1 MAFTHLHVHTEYS
14 LLDGA
19 ARIKDLV
26 LRAKE
31 LGMESLAI
39 TDHGVMF
46 GVIDFYKECK
56 KQGIKPIIG
65 CEVYTAARK
74 LTDKEADKD
83 KHQGHLILLAKNE
96 VGYKNLIKLVSIG
109 FTKGYYYKP
118 RIDKDVLREH
128 SDGIIALSACLA
140 GNIQHH
146 LLNRNYEAAKAEAI
160 ALKEIFGR
168 ENFYLELQDQGL
180 EEEAMIK
187 DDMLRLSQEL
197 DLDLVA
203 TNDVHYVRQKDAA
216 AQDVLLAIQTGSMVA
231 DENRM
236 RFANDQFYLKSEDEM
251 RKIFAGEPEA
261 IENTNKIAEKCNVEF
276 KFGEYHL
283 PEFKSPDGMDNET
296 YLRELCRQGIID
308 RYGRAQGSNGSDLI
322 SMGDDADGSINGKT
336 SDKTYDKTSDKTYDK
351 AGDRSDDRSDA
362 EIYESIDE
370 SLKAR
375 LEYEL
380 STIVSMGYVEYF
392 LIVWDFINYAKQNKI
407 MVGPG
412 RGSAAGSLV
421 AYCLKITDID
431 PIKYN
436 LIFERF
442 LNPERVSMP
451 DIDIDFCYERRQE
464 VIDYVTRKY
473 GEGRVSQ
480 IITFGTM
487 KAKAAV
493 RDVGRVLNV
502 SYGDTDAIAKAIPFD
517 LHMTID
523 KALET
528 NPELLAR
535 YEKEEMVRQVLDM
548 SRAIEGMPRHASTH
562 AAGVVISKEPI
573 DEYVPLYMSDKGVS
587 TQFTMTT
594 IEELGLLKMDFL
606 GLRNLTVIRD
616 ALEMIEKNYG
626 RTIDFSKMS
635 YDDPKVYEMI
645 AAGNTYGVFQLE
657 SQGMTQ
663 FMKNL
668 KPTCFE
674 DIVAGIS
681 LYRPGPMDSIPKY
694 IENKKNPKGIKYV
707 DPALAPILDV
717 TYGCLVYQEQ
727 VMQIVRDLGG
737 YSYGRSDLVRRA
749 MSKKKMSVMLEEKEY
764 FIHGKVDGAGNVE
777 IKGCVGNGISESAAE
792 AIFNDMVSFAEY
804 AFNKSH
810 AAAYAVIA
818 YETGYLKAYYPV
830 EFMAALMTSVMG
842 EAGQVA
848 KYIRNCNEMGIEV
861 LPPSINESQ
870 KKFSVADGKIR
881 FGLWG
886 VKNVGESAID
896 AIIKAREE
904 KGYPRTLAQF
914 ISNLEISQVNK
925 KAVESLI
932 KAGATDCLEGSRAA
946 HFAAYEGLME
956 SAQNMSR
963 KNLEGQ
969 ISLFQIA
976 GAEMQTGA
984 LDARLPDVAEF
995 SKDIK
1000 LSMEK
1005 EMLGIY
1011 LTDHPLN
1018 EYRDQLEQLASVTS
1032 EQINR
1037 VDDEGVDSKLEDG
1050 MMVTLAGM
1058 VTAKRTLITK
1068 SSKMMAFLALEDL
1081 YGVTE
1086 VVVFPNVYE
1095 KCSNITDVDQV
1106 IAVRGR
1112 LNFKEDEAP
1121 KILAEQIVPISEAAA
1136 LSPEGK
1142 GGGDSG
1148 RGNGSAS
1155 AAGAGRSA
1163 SGAGA
1168 AMADAKGL
1176 VKVKIPANANQNI
1189 TLDQIKSVMERH
1201 RGMTQVLIYLPTG
1214 KTLRTDSSLWV
1225 EPSADLYN
1233 QLVAILGQGNVK
1245 VETIRTEGD

>member
-31 LGMESLAI
+31 LGMDSIAI

-74 LTDKEADKD
+74 MTDKEADKD
-83 KHQGHLILLAKNE
+83 KHQGHLVLLAKNE
-96 VGYKNLIKLVSIG
+96 EGYKNLIKIVSLG

-128 SDGIIALSACLA
+128 SRGIIALSACLA
-140 GNIQHH
+140 GNIQYA
-146 LLNRNYEAAKAEAI
+146 LMNRDYEAAKKEAI
-160 ALKEIFGR
+160 ALQEIFG
-168 ENFYLELQDQGL
+168 EDNFYLELQDQGL
-180 EEEAMIK
+180 EEEAFIMPN
-187 DDMLRLSQEL
+187 MLRLSKEL
-197 DLDLVA
+197 NIPLVA
-203 TNDVHYVRQKDAA
+203 TNDVHYVRQTDAEA
-216 AQDVLLAIQTGSMVA
+216 HDVLLAIQTA
-231 DENRM
+231 TTIDDENRM
-236 RFANDQFYLKSEDEM
+236 RFPNDQFYLKSEEEM
-251 RKIFAGEPEA
+251 RKIFSAVPEA
-261 IENTNKIAEKCNVEF
+261 IDNTAQIAERCNVEF
-276 KFGEYHL
+276 EFGQYHL
-283 PEFKSPDGMDNET
+283 PEFKAPEGMDNT
-296 YLRELCRQGIID
+296 SYLRKLCRDGLEE
-308 RYGRAQGSNGSDLI
+308 RYGTAV
-322 SMGDDADGSINGKT
+322 
-336 SDKTYDKTSDKTYDK
+336 
-351 AGDRSDDRSDA
+351 
-362 EIYESIDE
+362 DE
-370 SLKAR
+370 SLKER

-392 LIVWDFINYAKQNKI
+392 LIVWDFINYAKQNHI
-407 MVGPG
+407 VVGPG

-431 PIKYN
+431 PIRYN

-493 RDVGRVLNV
+493 RDVGRALNV
-502 SYGDTDAIAKAIPFD
+502 SYADTDAIAKAIPFD

-528 NPELLAR
+528 NPELLNR
-535 YEKEEMVRQVLDM
+535 YENEETVRQVLDM
-548 SRAIEGMPRHASTH
+548 SRALEGMPRHASTH

-616 ALEMIEKNYG
+616 ALEMIEKKDG
-626 RTIDFSKMS
+626 TIIDFSKMT

-645 AAGNTYGVFQLE
+645 SAGNTSGVFQLE

-668 KPTCFE
+668 KPSCFE
-674 DIVAGIS
+674 DVVAGIS

-694 IENKKNPKGIKYV
+694 IENKKNPDKIRYV

-749 MSKKKMSVMLEEKEY
+749 MSKKKMDVMLEEKED
-764 FIHGKVDGAGNVE
+764 FIHGKVDDKGEIE
-777 IKGCVGNGISESAAE
+777 IKGCVRNGISEAAAE

-810 AAAYAVIA
+810 AAAYAVVA

-842 EAGQVA
+842 DASQIA
-848 KYIRNCNEMGIEV
+848 KYIRNCNEMGIQV
-861 LPPSINESQ
+861 LPPCVNESR
-870 KKFSVADGKIR
+870 KKFSVVDGKIR
-881 FGLWG
+881 FGLQG
-886 VKNVGESAID
+886 VKNVGEGAID
-896 AIIKAREE
+896 AIIAAREE
-904 KGYPRTLAQF
+904 KGLPSTLHQF

-946 HFAAYEGLME
+946 HLAAYEGLVE
-956 SAQNMSR
+956 SAQNTSK
-963 KNLEGQ
+963 KNIEGQ

-976 GAEMQTGA
+976 GEEMSAGDSTA
-984 LDARLPDVAEF
+984 KLPDVEEF
-995 SKDIK
+995 SKEIK
-1000 LSMEK
+1000 LNLEK

-1018 EYRDQLEQLASVTS
+1018 EYTEMIKKVSSVTS
-1032 EQINR
+1032 DQLNHAAE
-1037 VDDEGVDSKLEDG
+1037 EGAVSQLQDG
-1050 MMVTLAGM
+1050 MSVVIAGM
-1058 VTAKRTLITK
+1058 IDSKRTLITK
-1068 SSKMMAFLALEDL
+1068 NSKMMAFVALEDL
-1081 YGVTE
+1081 FGVTE
-1086 VVVFPNVYE
+1086 VVIFPNVYE
-1095 KCSNITDVDQV
+1095 RCASYVAVDQV
-1106 IAVRGR
+1106 VAVKGT

-1121 KILAEQIVPISEAAA
+1121 KILADQLLPLEEAATQGFA
-1136 LSPEGK
+1136 QRDSRYGSRS
-1142 GGGDSG
+1142 GGG
-1148 RGNGSAS
+1148 AS
-1155 AAGAGRSA
+1155 AGASQR
-1163 SGAGA
+1163 
-1168 AMADAKGL
+1168 KENTVNTVTEPEGL
-1176 VKVKIPANANQNI
+1176 VKVKIPQNADPNI
-1189 TLDQIKSVMERH
+1189 TLEQIKSVLRRH
-1201 RGMTQVLIYLPTG
+1201 SGNSQVLIYLPNG
-1214 KTLRTDSSLWV
+1214 KMLKTAPSLWV
-1225 EPSADLYN
+1225 EQTVPLRQ
-1233 QLVAILGQGNVK
+1233 QLMAILGQENVK
-1245 VETIRTEGD
+1245 M